1 MAEYTTPLTAF
12 EVRHLLRRTGFGAF
26 PSEVTPLVGK
36 TAGSVVDD
44 LLDAATSI
52 SLPAPRIWSLI
63 PPLPRNAT
71 QAERNE
77 YTVNNRN
84 WREELQVQW
93 MGQMG
98 KNRFRERLTL
108 FWHDHFVTSYLEY
121 NHSTYGYR
129 YLNLLRS
136 GALGNFKDLVHAIG
150 IDAAMLIYLDGR
162 INNGNA
168 PNENYARELLEL
180 FTMGP
185 LDLSGA
191 PNYTE
196 SDIQE
201 IAKALSGWVLLY
213 PTSWDVRFNYPSFDD
228 GPKTFFGRTGEFGYD
243 YVINILFEERTNQ
256 IADFIASKLVSEFVY
271 RDPDP
276 VLVAS
281 VASALKAN
289 NFEIKPALRV
299 LFTDVLFF
307 DPKIMGGRQ
316 KSPVEFCVGLVVDAN
331 SLVDEVQADYIVVAC
346 SAIDQSLLNP
356 PNVAGWPGHRDW
368 ITTNTLATRWTIS
381 DSIARRYTDPSVWLS
396 LGELLTPAGST
407 HPSVDL
413 ALALARHMF
422 ALPLEW
428 VEVPQIEEPFEGDLA
443 NRPLPDWLVNGP
455 AFQQNL
461 VKIFLNGLPW
471 YEWNLSI
478 GGASDRLVSYVISLS
493 QFPEYQLM

>member
-1 MAEYTTPLTAF
+1 M
-12 EVRHLLRRTGFGAF
+12 
-26 PSEVTPLVGK
+26 
-36 TAGSVVDD
+36 
-44 LLDAATSI
+44 
-52 SLPAPRIWSLI
+52 
-63 PPLPRNAT
+63 
-71 QAERNE
+71 
-77 YTVNNRN
+77 
-84 WREELQVQW
+84 
-93 MGQMG
+93 
-98 KNRFRERLTL
+98 
-108 FWHDHFVTSYLEY
+108 
-121 NHSTYGYR
+121 
-129 YLNLLRS
+129 
-136 GALGNFKDLVHAIG
+136 
-150 IDAAMLIYLDGR
+150 
-162 INNGNA
+162 
-168 PNENYARELLEL
+168 
-180 FTMGP
+180 
-185 LDLSGA
+185 
-191 PNYTE
+191 
-196 SDIQE
+196 
-201 IAKALSGWVLLY
+201 
-213 PTSWDVRFNYPSFDD
+213 
-228 GPKTFFGRTGEFGYD
+228 
-243 YVINILFEERTNQ
+243 
-256 IADFIASKLVSEFVY
+256 Y

-331 SLVDEVQADYIVVAC
+331 SLVDEVQADYMVGAC

-471 YEWNLSI
+471 YEWNLSL
-478 GGASDRLVSYVISLS
+478 GGASDRLVSYVIRLS